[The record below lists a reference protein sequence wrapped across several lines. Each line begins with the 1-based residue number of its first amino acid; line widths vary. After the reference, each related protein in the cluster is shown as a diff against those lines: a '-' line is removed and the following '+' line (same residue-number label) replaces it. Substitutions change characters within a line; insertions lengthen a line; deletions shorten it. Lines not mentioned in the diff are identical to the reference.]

1 MDPGA
6 NPAVT
11 ADDTL
16 VWAALRTIAA
26 GQLMPPLTHAQQQS
40 PLLDLLL
47 PVCEP
52 PAGDLPRV
60 IGHLGQSL
68 DACVATAG
76 GDSYFVT
83 GPANIV
89 HLHRL
94 RALCDAVI
102 VGAGTVQAD
111 DPLLTVRHVEGVHPL
126 RVVLDP
132 ARRLGAERR
141 LFTDRTAP
149 TLRVVADGCQ
159 GGQPA
164 AVEEL
169 LVGRSEAGLDLAH
182 LLRAL
187 KARGC
192 RRVLVE
198 GGGFTVAAFV
208 AAGLLDR
215 LHIAVAPLLIG
226 QGRPALPLP
235 VREPLAACLRPGTR
249 VFGMG
254 ADVLWDCDLRAP
266 ASPQD
271 QRLRRLR

>member
-1 MDPGA
+1 M
-6 NPAVT
+6 
-11 ADDTL
+11 
-16 VWAALRTIAA
+16 
-26 GQLMPPLTHAQQQS
+26 AQQHS

-47 PVCEP
+47 PVCAP

-83 GPANIV
+83 GPANIL

-132 ARRLGAERR
+132 ARRLPAQRR
-141 LFTDRTAP
+141 LFTDRTAQ
-149 TLRVVADGCQ
+149 TLRVVADDCQ
-159 GGQPA
+159 GGQPVS
-164 AVEEL
+164 VEEL
-169 LVGRSEAGLDLAH
+169 PVRRGAAGLDLVQ
-182 LLRAL
+182 LLGAL
-187 KARGC
+187 QARGC

-198 GGGFTVAAFV
+198 GGGFTVAAFM

-215 LHIAVAPLLIG
+215 LHVAVAPLLIG
-226 QGRPALPLP
+226 QGRPSMPLP
-235 VREPLAACLRPGTR
+235 AREPLAACLRPGTR

-254 ADVLWDCDLRAP
+254 ADVLWDCDLRAAATAHP
-266 ASPQD
+266 EVV
-271 QRLRRLR
+271 QRLR